1 METRVTGPV
10 LPPIGL
16 YIHIPFCRREC
27 FYCHFTR
34 FPFQEELAG
43 RYIRALIKEIDLYTG
58 RGYRV
63 DTLYFGGGS
72 PSLLDAADLQ
82 AVISALRG
90 TFTFDPGSE
99 FSLEMNPEDVTPGK
113 LRQLKDLGV
122 NRLSLGVQSFHAADL
137 LYLRRTHTVEQ
148 GKAALKAALAA
159 GFDNL
164 NLDFII
170 SLPGQTGAILEK
182 NFILADEYGIP
193 HISAYILEG
202 VDGQEERENRDHE
215 LYFYTR
221 EILHSLGYGHYEVSN
236 YSRRQEDRSRH
247 NLKYW
252 QNREYIGLGLSAS
265 GFLAGIDYKNHDD
278 FPAYFSAIENGR
290 LPIKEETCHDPDLRR
305 IVMGLRLLEGLPAAI
320 FQSYPEQL
328 SELLAD
334 GFLVE
339 RGNRIAVHPERILLL
354 HELLTRFF

>member
-1 METRVTGPV
+1 VETRVTGPA
-10 LPPIGL
+10 LPPTGL

-43 RYIRALIKEIDLYTG
+43 RYIRALIKEIALYAG
-58 RGYRV
+58 CGYKI

-72 PSLLDAADLQ
+72 PSLLKTTDLQ

-90 TFTFDPGSE
+90 TFTFDPDIE
-99 FSLEMNPEDVTPGK
+99 FTLEMNPEDVTPGK
-113 LRQLKDLGV
+113 LRQLKELGID
-122 NRLSLGVQSFHAADL
+122 RLSLGVQSFHAADL

-159 GFDNL
+159 GFHNL

-170 SLPGQTGAILEK
+170 SLPGQTRGILEQ
-182 NFILADEYGIP
+182 NFLVADDYGIP

-202 VDGQEERENRDHE
+202 VDGQEERENQDHE

-221 EILHSLGYGHYEVSN
+221 DILLSLGYEHYEVSN
-236 YSRRQEDRSRH
+236 YSRREKDRSRH

-252 QNREYIGLGLSAS
+252 LNREYIGLGLSAS
-265 GFLAGIDYKNHDD
+265 GFLAGSDYKNHDD
-278 FPAYFSAIENGR
+278 FPAYFSAIEDGR
-290 LPIKEETCHDPDLRR
+290 LPIKEETRHIPDLRR
-305 IVMGLRLLEGLPAAI
+305 IVMGLRLLDGLPAAG
-320 FQSYPEQL
+320 FRSYPEQL
-328 SELLAD
+328 SELLAG
-334 GFLVE
+334 GFLVK
-339 RGNRIAVHPERILLL
+339 RGQRIAVHPDRILLL